1 MAKLLSTQNILDTKV
16 SYLQEQFVIYTDNK
30 TKENEKLKQLI
41 EDQKA
46 EMKKTSV
53 NFDFEVKERKENE
66 DSLCKQ
72 LNLSETALFEYK
84 ERVGALGK
92 DLEELQYYQ
101 QLLTS
106 EFNKMETIVKE
117 SKEEKETSEKLI
129 QSLCCQ
135 VNAYICK
142 NKERMNA
149 CETKSEMFDE
159 TLLNVQKD
167 VDSLK
172 LESGILVSFYY
183 HRTHMSFTI
192 PLVSLVPVLYSTS
205 YI

>member
-30 TKENEKLKQLI
+30 TKENEELKQLI

-53 NFDFEVKERKENE
+53 NFDFEVKERKGNE
-66 DSLCKQ
+66 DSVSTR
-72 LNLSETALFEYK
+72 LNLGEIALFKYK

-92 DLEELQYYQ
+92 DLEELQYFQ
-101 QLLTS
+101 KLLTS

-117 SKEEKETSEKLI
+117 SKEEKETSEKQI

-149 CETKSEMFDE
+149 FETKSEMLDE

-172 LESGILVSFYY
+172 LESGIFISFYY
-183 HRTHMSFTI
+183 HRTQMSFTI